1 MASSWTDNRRLA
13 LERDARPRPD
23 LTDRRP
29 RDVAGRL
36 RPVRGSTHRSAA
48 PGAGAQGWNAPLRG
62 GPVGSGP
69 GPVTLTSVKERGRS
83 PVATNRKARHLY
95 VVLDT
100 LEAGIVLIGNEV
112 KSLRLRRASLG
123 EAFATVDGHEIWLH
137 NLHIAEYA
145 FGTWTNHEVRRKR
158 KLLLHRAEILKWE
171 QAVRESGLSMVPL
184 SLYFSDG
191 RVKVELALVRGKKT
205 WDRRHDLAERDAR
218 RDIERALS
226 DHIKRRL

>member
-1 MASSWTDNRRLA
+1 
-13 LERDARPRPD
+13 
-23 LTDRRP
+23 
-29 RDVAGRL
+29 V
-36 RPVRGSTHRSAA
+36 
-48 PGAGAQGWNAPLRG
+48 
-62 GPVGSGP
+62 
-69 GPVTLTSVKERGRS
+69 PVTLAGVKERGRL

-100 LEAGIVLIGNEV
+100 VEAGIVLVGNEV

-123 EAFATVDGHEIWLH
+123 EAFATVEDHEMWLY

-158 KLLLHRAEILKWE
+158 KLLLHRAQILKWE
-171 QAVRESGLSMVPL
+171 QQVRESGLSMVPL
-184 SLYFSDG
+184 ALYFSDG

-226 DHIKRRL
+226 DHLKRRSARPSRRSR

>member
-1 MASSWTDNRRLA
+1 MFVLA
-13 LERDARPRPD
+13 
-23 LTDRRP
+23 T
-29 RDVAGRL
+29 
-36 RPVRGSTHRSAA
+36 
-48 PGAGAQGWNAPLRG
+48 
-62 GPVGSGP
+62 
-69 GPVTLTSVKERGRS
+69 VTLMGVKERGRL

-100 LEAGIVLIGNEV
+100 VEAGIVLVGNEV

-123 EAFATVDGHEIWLH
+123 EAFATVDDHEMWLH

-145 FGTWTNHEVRRKR
+145 FGTWTNHAVRRKR

-171 QAVRESGLSMVPL
+171 QMVRESGLSMVPL
-184 SLYFSDG
+184 ALYFSDG
-191 RVKVELALVRGKKT
+191 RAKVELALVRGKKT

-226 DHIKRRL
+226 NHIKRRR